1 MKLLVFGS
9 LNIDHTY
16 HLNHIV
22 KEKETIACQT
32 YNISAGGKGLNQAI
46 ALAKT
51 GEHVYLAGCLG
62 NDAKMLEDTLNKFNV
77 DISLIKRVD
86 CPNGH
91 AVIQID
97 DSSENAIFI
106 YGGSNELVDEEYID
120 KVLSHFRKGDYLIL
134 QNEITKQDYLI
145 RRAFKKGMKIFLNPS
160 PCDEKI
166 TSLPLNMVDYFFINE
181 IEGQKLTGQTEPSA
195 ILDVMLQKYPQSH
208 IVLTLGEKG
217 SCYKDKGNYFY
228 EPAHQ
233 VKAIDT
239 VGAGDTYM
247 GYFIFGLKNNLSPLK
262 CIILATTAASI
273 TVQRKGAAEAIP
285 TLDELK
291 Q

>member
-77 DISLIKRVD
+77 DISFIKRVD